1 MQSAMDFM
9 SLVVTL
15 FFGYIIIYLFAISGF
30 WRGHK
35 QAAKGFS
42 LQSNVGRGNKVL
54 RGLFFVVYCT
64 SLLHKFIESLLLQS
78 KTKSKYEVQFHT

>member
-1 MQSAMDFM
+1 MDFM
-9 SLVVTL
+9 SLLVTL

-42 LQSNVGRGNKVL
+42 LQSMLEEEIKFSE
-54 RGLFFVVYCT
+54 GLFFVVYCRC
-64 SLLHKFIESLLLQS
+64 LLHKFIESLL
-78 KTKSKYEVQFHT
+78 TKQNKVKV

>member
-1 MQSAMDFM
+1 MDFM

-15 FFGYIIIYLFAISGF
+15 FFGYIINFFFAISGF

-42 LQSNVGRGNKVL
+42 LQSNVGSGNKVL
-54 RGLFFVVYCT
+54 RGFVFLLCIAEVFFI
-64 SLLHKFIESLLLQS
+64 SS
-78 KTKSKYEVQFHT
+78 